1 MREPERMRE
10 NLKKI
15 WELSRKNPRL
25 QKNLR
30 NSERMQKK
38 NMTAYEKIRDPTKY
52 DSIRENPPKFRE
64 DRRELVR
71 IERIKFNRISKNP
84 KESERIRKNPRDCKK
99 RENTKIFKRML
110 N

>member
-1 MREPERMRE
+1 MTPTKFEKFRD
-10 NLKKI
+10 
-15 WELSRKNPRL
+15 SRKLR
-25 QKNLR
+25 KNT
-30 NSERMQKK
+30 KK
-38 NMTAYEKIRDPTKY
+38 YETYEKIRDPTEY
-52 DSIRENPPKFRE
+52 DSIRKNPPKFLE

-99 RENTKIFKRML
+99 RENTKFFKRMR